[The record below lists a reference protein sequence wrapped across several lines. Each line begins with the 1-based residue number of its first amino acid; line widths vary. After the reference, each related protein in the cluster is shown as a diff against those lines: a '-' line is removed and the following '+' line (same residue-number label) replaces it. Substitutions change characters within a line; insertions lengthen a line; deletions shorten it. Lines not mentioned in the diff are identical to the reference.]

1 MTDLAQKG
9 ESIKTALGDAVTG
22 VTVACDELTLDV
34 NPDDGWSGR
43 VTPEAITNSL
53 TQSRNAG

>member
-1 MTDLAQKG
+1 MRRGKAPKVSFKDG
-9 ESIKTALGDAVTG
+9 
-22 VTVACDELTLDV
+22 ELTLDV